1 MPFQATVVQ
10 KKLEE
15 AGFETKLAYGIASV
29 LETDVVGELEN
40 RFVTKEYFD
49 TKLEAELAVLKI
61 EMIKGMAGMI
71 GGSTLAIIVTML
83 RLVK

>member
-15 AGFETKLAYGIASV
+15 AGFETKLAYGIAFV

-40 RFVTKEYFD
+40 RVVTKYLD
-49 TKLEAELAVLKI
+49 AKLAELKVD
-61 EMIKGMAGMI
+61 MIKWMAGMI
-71 GGSTLAIIVTML
+71 GGSTLAIILTML